1 MKQSFDEKF
10 KKIQEKDY
18 NVPSYMG
25 EFNTRSMGEKPK
37 AQNGDLAYILN
48 QMKNKHLSWSLWN
61 YDTQLDN
68 DHPNKDWSPIHY
80 SGLEINSDNIG
91 KKDVTRD
98 DVIYDALKNNS

>member
-25 EFNTRSMGEKPK
+25 EFNTRSMEEKPK

-61 YDTQLDN
+61 L
-68 DHPNKDWSPIHY
+68 SLI
-80 SGLEINSDNIG
+80 II
-91 KKDVTRD
+91 
-98 DVIYDALKNNS
+98 